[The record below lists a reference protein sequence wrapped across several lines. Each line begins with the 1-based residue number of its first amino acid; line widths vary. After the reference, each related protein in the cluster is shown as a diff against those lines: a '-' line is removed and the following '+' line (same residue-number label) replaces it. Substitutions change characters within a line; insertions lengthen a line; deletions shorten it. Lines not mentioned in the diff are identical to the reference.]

1 MNRNSHISPT
11 YLAMSLLKVKA
22 IGKPFPLRLFPIV
35 IALLTSLSIVG
46 CTSPAAPSPEQLS
59 LGKQVYEQQCMA
71 CHGVQGIGQYPNA
84 PNQKDAQ
91 GLMGAP
97 PHDSTGH
104 TWHHPDGLLFSI
116 TKNGQVAPGF
126 VTMPAFG
133 EKLKDEEIWAVLAYI
148 KTWWTP
154 GQIKIQATTSAQYTP
169 RAIQI
174 K

>member
-1 MNRNSHISPT
+1 MQR
-11 YLAMSLLKVKA
+11 
-22 IGKPFPLRLFPIV
+22 
-35 IALLTSLSIVG
+35 SLSVFAVVIVG
-46 CTSPAAPSPEQLS
+46 ILGLLLVVGCSSPASPSPEQLS
-59 LGKQVYEQQCMA
+59 LGKQVYEQQCLS
-71 CHGVQGIGQYPNA
+71 CHGVQGIGQYPQA

-91 GLMGAP
+91 GLLGAP

-133 EKLKDEEIWAVLAYI
+133 EKLKDEEIWAVLSYI

-154 GQIKIQATTSAQYTP
+154 EQVRQQAVVSAEYTP
-169 RAIQI
+169 RAPKI